1 MIKIFLG
8 GNIMNNIT
16 LETLEKKRNITKV
29 ILLGDLFYILSYAAI
44 VVGLINLLYT
54 DVDFFVT
61 SLVVS
66 IVLKFIYALT
76 RLVSSK
82 MKEHYGL

>member
-1 MIKIFLG
+1 
-8 GNIMNNIT
+8 MNNIT
-16 LETLEKKRNITKV
+16 LATLEKKRNITKV

-61 SLVVS
+61 SLIVS

>member
-1 MIKIFLG
+1 
-8 GNIMNNIT
+8 MNNTNTVT

-54 DVDFFVT
+54 DVDLFVT

-66 IVLKFIYALT
+66 VTLKFIYALT

-82 MKEHYGL
+82 MKEYYGL